1 MGSISIFS
9 NGKEFYQRSIGY
21 SDIEKN
27 LEANATTKYRI
38 GSITKTFTA
47 VVIMQLI
54 VQKTVI
60 VYHPG
65 RIKLNHLGRSK
76 VNHCSRMKMSH

>member
-1 MGSISIFS
+1 MKPSKLH
-9 NGKEFYQRSIGY
+9 NALLQ
-21 SDIEKN
+21 DIRDI
-27 LEANATTKYRI
+27 L
-38 GSITKTFTA
+38 
-47 VVIMQLI
+47 
-54 VQKTVI
+54 QKTVI